1 MIIVMHICSWTI
13 TVVALAAG
21 IGNSII
27 EVLFKNCALF
37 TDCISEVNNTQIDK
51 AKDIDVVIPIY
62 NLIEHSNNY
71 SKTSGSL
78 WQYCRDQP
86 ALTNAG
92 ALDNLPVNSAWFKFE
107 QKIAGSA
114 GDDGTKAIK
123 IIVLLKYLSNFWRTL
138 QMPLINCEINLILTC
153 IISSATAGQQQHF
166 Q

>member
-1 MIIVMHICSWTI
+1 MIIEMHIYSWTI
-13 TVVALAAG
+13 TVAALAAG
-21 IGNSII
+21 VGNNNIQ
-27 EVLFKNCALF
+27 VLFKNCAPF

-71 SKTSGSL
+71 SKTSESL
-78 WQYCRDQP
+78 WQYYRDQP
-86 ALTNAG
+86 VLTNAG
-92 ALDNLPVNSAWFKFE
+92 ALDNFPVNSAWFKFE
-107 QKIAGSA
+107 QKTTGSA

-123 IIVLLKYLSNFWRTL
+123 IMVLLKYLSNFWRTL